1 MSLPSVDVSVQDGA
15 LGAVNTGNPMLVVIA
30 PATAGSLNTP
40 AAYATTRG
48 IVTAFGSGTLVE
60 AACYA
65 IDQLGQPVITIRSAG
80 STAAAASNLVVAKD
94 VGSTSVPTL
103 ASSPTSDDDYEGL
116 ITITTGGTIGTAG
129 IRYTTSLDKGR
140 TTGPILSLGT
150 ATSIVLGGATINFAA
165 GTLTAGDTVSF
176 ITAGPQDSASDVT
189 AALTALKANKSLPW
203 ELALIMSRADAT
215 TITAIDTAFRG
226 LFSAG
231 KFRDFIVNV
240 RPENIGETQAQYATA
255 LAAIRASATSVWG
268 GVAASAA
275 KVPSVLTGRTY
286 RRPVALPYAVMAQ
299 SVDHDV
305 DIAAIEGHSLPVGI
319 LDANGSPDPLYH
331 DENENPGLDDLG
343 FITLRTWA
351 NENGIYVTNPRIFAP
366 DGSDFDMRPLRR
378 VMNLF

>member
-140 TTGPILSLGT
+140 TTRTHPEPGHRDLDRPGWGHHQLRGRHPHRGRYGELHNRESPGQRERCYRGAHGSQGQQEPALGT
-150 ATSIVLGGATINFAA
+150 RPHHEPGGCHDDH
-165 GTLTAGDTVSF
+165 GD
-176 ITAGPQDSASDVT
+176 
-189 AALTALKANKSLPW
+189 
-203 ELALIMSRADAT
+203 
-215 TITAIDTAFRG
+215 
-226 LFSAG
+226 
-231 KFRDFIVNV
+231 
-240 RPENIGETQAQYATA
+240 
-255 LAAIRASATSVWG
+255 
-268 GVAASAA
+268 
-275 KVPSVLTGRTY
+275 
-286 RRPVALPYAVMAQ
+286 
-299 SVDHDV
+299 
-305 DIAAIEGHSLPVGI
+305 
-319 LDANGSPDPLYH
+319 
-331 DENENPGLDDLG
+331 
-343 FITLRTWA
+343 
-351 NENGIYVTNPRIFAP
+351 
-366 DGSDFDMRPLRR
+366 
-378 VMNLF
+378 